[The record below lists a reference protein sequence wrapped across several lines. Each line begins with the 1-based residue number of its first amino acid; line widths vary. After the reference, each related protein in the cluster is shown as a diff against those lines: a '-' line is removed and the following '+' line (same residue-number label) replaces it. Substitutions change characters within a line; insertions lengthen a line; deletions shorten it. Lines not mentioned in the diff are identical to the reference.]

1 MPHPWLTT
9 NDVTT
14 DRAYAVPATRVFAEA
29 EAACRALPRWTVT
42 KTDPVGNTLSAEVR
56 TAFGGFTDDV
66 TVSVVPDGPDAARVT
81 VRSRSRVG
89 RGDLGEN
96 ARHIRALQKAMDERL
111 PRAQEQP

>member
-29 EAACRALPRWTVT
+29 EAVCRALPRWTVT
-42 KTDPVGNTLSAEVR
+42 KTDPVEHTLSAEVR

-66 TVSVVPDGPDAARVT
+66 TVSVIPAGSAAARVT

-96 ARHIRALQKAMDERL
+96 ARHVRALLRTLDALL
-111 PRAQEQP
+111 PRAQE